1 MANVFAAHRK
11 TDNRLVAVRIPIS
24 FDEVTG
30 KCFLNEIT
38 AWQKLRHK
46 NIVEVLEVNI
56 LPVPYVE
63 MEYVPGSLEAVAKPL
78 PGLEGRASRPWDR

>member
-1 MANVFAAHRK
+1 MAHVFAAHRK
-11 TDNRLVAVRIPIS
+11 SDNLLVAVKIPIS

-30 KCFLNEIT
+30 KCFLNEIA
-38 AWQKLRHK
+38 AWQTLRHK

-63 MEYVPGSLEAVAKPL
+63 MEV
-78 PGLEGRASRPWDR
+78 RAGIA